1 MALLRRALARLL
13 RLRPRRKRALK
24 PQPADDASIYPMF

>member
-1 MALLRRALARLL
+1 MALLRRVLARLL
-13 RLRPRRKRALK
+13 RLRRKRALK